1 MDTIYG
7 HFDDLQI
14 EEYKEKLHKEM
25 FWLLLYKDA
34 KTKDEFKNVDFEKY
48 FINLMKKIDGLNTL
62 IFYPV
67 EIVAIMSLLQ
77 AALNETRSDDFNYRS
92 YRKLILDAH
101 SLVDKINSRSL
112 FYGYGRNVQKLF
124 VIIWQ

>member
-25 FWLLLYKDA
+25 FWLLLYKDP

-48 FINLMKKIDGLNTL
+48 FINLKFYTLNCFHLFKLAVIKICIESTL
-62 IFYPV
+62 
-67 EIVAIMSLLQ
+67 S
-77 AALNETRSDDFNYRS
+77 
-92 YRKLILDAH
+92 
-101 SLVDKINSRSL
+101 
-112 FYGYGRNVQKLF
+112 
-124 VIIWQ
+124 

>member
-25 FWLLLYKDA
+25 FWLLLYKDP

-48 FINLMKKIDGLNTL
+48 FINLMEKIDGLNTL
-62 IFYPV
+62 LFYPV

-101 SLVDKINSRSL
+101 SLVDKINSRS
-112 FYGYGRNVQKLF
+112 
-124 VIIWQ
+124 

>member
-1 MDTIYG
+1 MNTIYG

-25 FWLLLYKDA
+25 FWLLLYKDP

-48 FINLMKKIDGLNTL
+48 FINLMQKIDGLNTL
-62 IFYPV
+62 LFYPV

-101 SLVDKINSRSL
+101 SLVDKINSRS
-112 FYGYGRNVQKLF
+112 
-124 VIIWQ
+124 